1 MKIWLRYPEKNRNSI
16 EDLNKVK
23 IKTLSGALIPLEE
36 LADYQYKRGRVKIN
50 HINGTKEIRVD
61 ATLYNAE
68 FSAEVNNQ
76 IEKEYLSEI

>member
-1 MKIWLRYPEKNRNSI
+1 MPLTKGI
-16 EDLNKVK
+16 LNKVK

-61 ATLYNAE
+61 ATLYNAD
-68 FSAEVNNQ
+68 FSTE
-76 IEKEYLSEI
+76 